1 MERVFA
7 FTDEY
12 GSFGWKLD
20 SPDVST
26 HFIITSIIIEE
37 SKIDEV
43 RKKAEEIR
51 KHFFQSGEIKSRNV
65 GKNHRRRKIILAKL
79 LELDFAIFPVVI
91 DKRKV
96 STYKGLRYK
105 ESFYKFMNNIVHKE
119 LKKAFC
125 KLTVVADEI
134 GSNDYMQSF
143 KKYFEKN
150 SEPLNLFEESNL
162 MFEDSK
168 SDPLVQ
174 IADFISGTLSYVYDD
189 HKKDPTAPNY
199 LKMLEPKLTY
209 VRLYPKEYHTFQLNG
224 SVVASDYDEEI
235 AELCFKQAATF
246 LEKNKDSD
254 DPDIKSQCIVLDY
267 LMFRIM
273 NNSTRKYIPTKE
285 LINQLIYTN
294 NEKISTS
301 TFRLK
306 VICKLRDAGVIIAS
320 SQKGYKIPT
329 KEAELYDFIDHG
341 VQVVLPMLE
350 RLKKCRNIVKLSTK
364 GHLDLLQHDEYRD
377 IKRFFDIQ
385 DENEYQH

>member
-1 MERVFA
+1 M
-7 FTDEY
+7 
-12 GSFGWKLD
+12 
-20 SPDVST
+20 
-26 HFIITSIIIEE
+26 
-37 SKIDEV
+37 
-43 RKKAEEIR
+43 
-51 KHFFQSGEIKSRNV
+51 
-65 GKNHRRRKIILAKL
+65 AKL

-150 SEPLNLFEESNL
+150 SEPLNLLEESNL

-168 SDPLVQ
+168 SDPLIQ

-189 HKKDPTAPNY
+189 HKKDSTAPNY

-385 DENEYQH
+385 DESEYQH